1 MSGSMQFYLAIAIFV
16 LTYVAIMSEKIP
28 RTICAMFGGGA
39 MLYCGYVTQDEAI
52 KQFIDFNT
60 IGLLCGMMILIAVVK
75 KSGFFRLLALWAMK
89 MSKGSPRELL
99 VLLPL
104 LQCSSVFGRY
114 NRQFLS

>member
-1 MSGSMQFYLAIAIFV
+1 MQFYLAIAIFV

-75 KSGFFRLLALWAMK
+75 KSGFFQRVSKRAARPAL
-89 MSKGSPRELL
+89 SRHRSG
-99 VLLPL
+99 
-104 LQCSSVFGRY
+104 CGY
-114 NRQFLS
+114 D

>member
-60 IGLLCGMMILIAVVK
+60 IGLH
-75 KSGFFRLLALWAMK
+75 
-89 MSKGSPRELL
+89 GSP
-99 VLLPL
+99 PD
-104 LQCSSVFGRY
+104 CADDDFS
-114 NRQFLS
+114 LSYASHYSRTYPCF

>member
-28 RTICAMFGGGA
+28 RTICAMFDGGA

-75 KSGFFRLLALWAMK
+75 KSGVQRVSKRAARPAL
-89 MSKGSPRELL
+89 SRHRSG
-99 VLLPL
+99 
-104 LQCSSVFGRY
+104 CGY
-114 NRQFLS
+114 D